1 MQEKTHGIVLHTV
14 KHTDSTSIATIYTQ
28 KFGRVAYM
36 VYGAGKKKSVCRSAF
51 LQPLSI
57 VEIDVSHIPSKEIQ
71 RIKDIRIAFP
81 LINIPVHQVKNAL
94 ALFLSEML
102 FRTLIRTEPDEQL
115 YHFLEMSFRY
125 LDDCERGL
133 ANFHLV
139 FLLKLA
145 RYFGF
150 EPNLDEQHCIYFDL
164 SEGVFLREK
173 PFHKHFLNRD
183 ESADLQKL
191 LAVNYD
197 TMNSVVLSREKRV
210 RMLENIIEF
219 YKLHISDFHGVHSLE
234 VLQTLFD

>member
-1 MQEKTHGIVLHTV
+1 MQEKTHGIVLHTI
-14 KHTDSTSIATIYTQ
+14 KHTDSTSITTIYTQ
-28 KFGRVAYM
+28 QFGRVAYM

-71 RIKDIRIAFP
+71 RIKDIRIAYP
-81 LINIPVHQVKNAL
+81 LINTPAHPAKNAL

-115 YHFLEMSFRY
+115 YHFLETSFLY

-145 RYFGF
+145 GYLGF

-164 SEGVFLREK
+164 LEGVFLREK
-173 PFHKHFLNRD
+173 PFHKHVLNHE

-191 LAVNYD
+191 LLADYD
-197 TMNSVVLSREKRV
+197 TMENVVLSREKRV